1 MTINSKR
8 ELVDDITTTAT
19 SSLTLTYTTNT
30 PTATTAYT
38 IADGSSPT
46 VVESGELYQGIVTIL
61 NQLVVDV
68 ATIKTAINA

>member
-1 MTINSKR
+1 MLNSKR

-19 SSLTLTYTTNT
+19 AGLTLTYTTNT
-30 PTATTAYT
+30 PTATTAQT

-46 VVESGELYQGIVTIL
+46 VVESGEFYQNITAIV

-68 ATIKTAINA
+68 ATIKAAVNA